1 MEKSDFYISLYEP
14 ALHDGQGE
22 DDGGRREE
30 GGPVH
35 TVPSLLA
42 RSWAT
47 IGLAGVILRN
57 LVMSTYTRL
66 GQPRYDIYNSGSRIT
81 IRRQ

>member
-1 MEKSDFYISLYEP
+1 MLCKFILISPEQ
-14 ALHDGQGE
+14 DSSW
-22 DDGGRREE
+22 EE

-35 TVPSLLA
+35 TVPCLLA

>member
-1 MEKSDFYISLYEP
+1 MSLHCIKGRGRMIE
-14 ALHDGQGE
+14 G
-22 DDGGRREE
+22 GGRREDQFT
-30 GGPVH
+30 PC
-35 TVPSLLA
+35 LLA